1 MLFLTDNT
9 YSIHHF
15 SVTWASK
22 EALAERKLCFRLSH
36 YIGYK
41 LSSKIA
47 KAIYIVKKTINV

>member
-41 LSSKIA
+41 LASKIA
-47 KAIYIVKKTINV
+47 KVIYIAKKTINV